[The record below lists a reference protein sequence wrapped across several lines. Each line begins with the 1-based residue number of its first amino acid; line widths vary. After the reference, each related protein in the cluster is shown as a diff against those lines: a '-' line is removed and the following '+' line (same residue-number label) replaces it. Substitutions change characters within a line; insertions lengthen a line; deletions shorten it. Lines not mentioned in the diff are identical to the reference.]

1 MRRKY
6 LIQSRELY
14 VVDFYFFPTL
24 IMIHLFPALEIERF
38 ITFLSKAS
46 EYP

>member
-14 VVDFYFFPTL
+14 VVDFYFFPNF
-24 IMIHLFPALEIERF
+24 IMIHLFPALEIARI
-38 ITFLSKAS
+38 ITFLSKATK
-46 EYP
+46 YP